1 MTSKLRSE
9 FLENAQEVVIRR
21 VQYEIEI
28 NSPRRCA
35 RMITE
40 NIARS
45 KKVNIRKCLNNFL
58 DEKQKRVDSLIY

>member
-9 FLENAQEVVIRR
+9 FLENAQEVAIRR